1 MIQGAKRHFKLDWKT
16 QVPLKARFIVFHLK
30 NVGLT
35 AV

>member
-1 MIQGAKRHFKLDWKT
+1 MIQGVKRHFKLYWT
-16 QVPLKARFIVFHLK
+16 IQVPLKARFIGLRLS